1 MTAAELVEGVKGLIS
16 LPEVCIKVNQ
26 MIDDPD
32 CSVADI
38 GNVIAGDT
46 DLSARLLR
54 TVNSAFYGLPAQVET
69 ISRAI
74 TIVGTRDL
82 SNLAISTAACDLF
95 QDIPSDL
102 INMDAFW
109 RFSVGAG
116 VIARTLASF
125 CNILHPERLFIMG
138 VLHDIGRLVIL
149 KHLPSQAKEIMLMAQ
164 GQGQLLVSAEQEI
177 LGFDHQMVGIELGR
191 YWRLPES
198 ITTVIGFHHR
208 LHQCEEYQLET
219 ALIQLGNNL
228 SYALVW
234 AEDIDQVL
242 TSIEPVTWEITG
254 LEAEV
259 CHHALDDVTEQ
270 ITALYNIF
278 VGK

>member
-1 MTAAELVEGVKGLIS
+1 MTAAELVQGVKGLIS

-32 CSVADI
+32 SSVADI

-54 TVNSAFYGLPAQVET
+54 TVNSAFYALPAQVET

-109 RFSVGAG
+109 RFSVGCG
-116 VIARTLASF
+116 VIARTLASS

-149 KHLPSQAKEIMLMAQ
+149 KHLPAQAKEILLITQ
-164 GQGQLLVSAEQEI
+164 GQGQLLVSAEREI
-177 LGFDHQMVGIELGR
+177 LGFDHQEVGIELGS
-191 YWRLPES
+191 YWKLPES
-198 ITTVIGFHHR
+198 ITTTIGFHHR
-208 LHQCEEYQLET
+208 LSQCEAYQLET

-228 SYALVW
+228 SHALVW
-234 AEDIDQVL
+234 GEDIEQVL
-242 TSIEPVTWEITG
+242 TTIEPVTWEITG
-254 LEAEV
+254 LEAEA
-259 CHHALDDVTEQ
+259 CQFAMDDVTEQ
-270 ITALYNIF
+270 ITALYNVF
-278 VGK
+278 VEK